1 MESSINSI
9 SYFRPAA
16 VSATRHGGLD
26 YAAANDDAQEVVPV
40 NNKIDFEKVA
50 QGVRIILE
58 GLGDD
63 ADREGLQD
71 TPARVARM
79 YQELVYGL
87 NVDAA
92 SEITCTFTE
101 ETDELVLVK
110 DIPFSSVCEHHLL
123 PFIGTATIGYLPSEG
138 KITGLSKLAR
148 VVEVTSR
155 RLQVQERMTAQI
167 ADAIEKKLNAKGVLV
182 LLEAEHLCMS
192 LRGIRKP
199 GSKTLTTAFRG
210 DIKENPAL
218 RQEIMTLLARP

>member
-1 MESSINSI
+1 METSINSI

-16 VSATRHGGLD
+16 ASATRHGGLELSQSAD
-26 YAAANDDAQEVVPV
+26 SDEKVAVA
-40 NNKIDFEKVA
+40 NKIDSEKVA
-50 QGVRIILE
+50 RGVRMILE

-63 ADREGLQD
+63 PDREGLLD

-79 YQELVYGL
+79 YQELVYGV
-87 NVDAA
+87 NVDPA

-101 ETDELVLVK
+101 DTEELVLVK
-110 DIPFSSVCEHHLL
+110 DIPFSSVCEHHML
-123 PFIGTATIGYLPSEG
+123 PFVGNATIAYLPMDG

-148 VVEVTSR
+148 VVEVSSR
-155 RLQVQERMTAQI
+155 RLQVQERMTTQI
-167 ADAIEKKLNAKGVLV
+167 ADAIENKLKARGVLV

-210 DIKENPAL
+210 EIKENTAL